1 MATSDT
7 DIVNAALIL
16 LGSRPIV
23 DLNAGTDDITLT
35 CRTLYDQARDWVL
48 AEHPWN
54 SCVKFV
60 TLSKTATVSNTFY
73 DFQYLYPADAVRVL
87 LPSTDTY
94 KWEVGIAG
102 DQRVIWSD
110 YDGLSVRYIF
120 KNTNVN
126 QYSPGLSW
134 ALSAYMAAVVAQ
146 ALTQH
151 RGKAQ
156 DRMLFYEQ
164 TVLPKAK
171 AMDGQEQFPA
181 EFVSTT
187 LTDDVRLGG

>member
-1 MATSDT
+1 MATSNT
-7 DIVNAALIL
+7 DLVNTGLVL
-16 LGSRPIV
+16 LGARPIA
-23 DLNAGTDDITLT
+23 DLDTGTDDITLT
-35 CRTLYDQARDWVL
+35 CRTLFPQARDWVL

-54 SCVKFV
+54 SCIKFV
-60 TLSKTATVSNTFY
+60 ALSRTATVSNTFY
-73 DFQYLYPADAVRVL
+73 NYQYLYPADAVRVL

-94 KWEVGIAG
+94 KWEVGVADG
-102 DQRVIWSD
+102 QRVIWSD
-110 YDGLSVRYIF
+110 YDSLSVRYIF

-134 ALSAYMAAVVAQ
+134 AISCYIAAVVAQ
-146 ALTQH
+146 SLTQH

-156 DRMLFYEQ
+156 DRMLFYQQ

-181 EFVSTT
+181 EFISTT

>member
-7 DIVNAALIL
+7 DIVNAALVL
-16 LGSRPIV
+16 LGARPIV

-35 CRTLYDQARDWVL
+35 CRTLYTQARDWVL

-60 TLSKTATVSNTFY
+60 TLTRTATVSNDVY
-73 DFQYLYPADAVRVL
+73 DYQYLYPADAVRLL
-87 LPSTDTY
+87 LPSDDTY
-94 KWEVGIAG
+94 QWEVGVDG
-102 DQRVIWSD
+102 EQRVLWSNASD
-110 YDGLSVRYIF
+110 LSVRYIF

-156 DRMLFYEQ
+156 DRMLFYQQ
-164 TVLPKAK
+164 TVLPKAM
-171 AMDGQEQFPA
+171 AMDGQEQFPVV
-181 EFVSTT
+181 FVSTT